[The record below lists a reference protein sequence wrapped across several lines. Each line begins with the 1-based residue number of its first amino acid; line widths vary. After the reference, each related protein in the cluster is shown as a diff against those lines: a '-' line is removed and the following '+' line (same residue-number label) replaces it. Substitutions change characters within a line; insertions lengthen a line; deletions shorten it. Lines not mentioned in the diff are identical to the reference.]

1 MSHVEPR
8 NYIYEPKYKGKYHG
22 SKLFKPNQRKQLNKN
37 KRRK

>member
-8 NYIYEPKYKGKYHG
+8 YYVNEPKTKWKHHG